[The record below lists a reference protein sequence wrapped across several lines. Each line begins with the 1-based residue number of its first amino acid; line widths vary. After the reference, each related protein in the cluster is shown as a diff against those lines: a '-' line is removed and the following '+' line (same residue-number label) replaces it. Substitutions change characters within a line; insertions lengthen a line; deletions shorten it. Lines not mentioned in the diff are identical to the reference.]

1 MRLICASLFVS
12 LLILSGCHTSYESWA
27 LSHGVSQWRHG
38 NYKEAIR
45 YLEDVLKHHPQNVDA
60 HLRLAVAYEDV
71 GDYEKAR
78 EYYSKAVELDSRYA
92 LFYDVGSN
100 KIESADIR
108 RGWREID
115 RSQSGMVDEK
125 IGYDQAITSFNL
137 ALRKNPQSA
146 EAYIG
151 LATLWGNYKK
161 DYDKAIEYLSKAIE
175 IEPKAGYF
183 FARGE
188 MWRKKKDFD
197 RAVKDYNKVLEL
209 TSYDG
214 TPYAVHARKI
224 ASEAISDLQ
233 KNL

>member
-1 MRLICASLFVS
+1 MRLIFASLVS
-12 LLILSGCHTSYESWA
+12 LLIISGCHTSYESWA

-45 YLEDVLKHHPQNVDA
+45 YLEDVVKQRPQNVDA
-60 HLRLAVAYEDV
+60 HLRLAIAYEDV
-71 GDYEKAR
+71 GDYEKAK
-78 EYYSKAVELDSRYA
+78 EYYSKAVGLDSRYA

-115 RSQSGMVDEK
+115 RSQSGMVSEK

-137 ALRKNPQSA
+137 ALKKNPQST

-188 MWRKKKDFD
+188 AWRKKKDFQ
-197 RAVKDYNKVLEL
+197 RAVEDYNKVLEL
-209 TSYDG
+209 TSGDE

-224 ASEAISDLQ
+224 ALEAISDLQ
-233 KNL
+233 KKL